1 MSKYDTLD
9 CLNPSLALT
18 MHLSKSKSLTR
29 VPLASSHIPPP
40 FPLRYATGMASVTAL
55 YHLHTCFNLQRSV
68 VSALSSAGTSD
79 KAVGIASEE
88 WWVGRGILLALSMG
102 LQKIPMTILNALHR
116 VEETARNQEA
126 NPGGRRCVPRW
137 YPVVPWCFWGIAVTS
152 SFLITVI
159 LTAKGLLGTS
169 DIGETGVPCQCR
181 GIAGGSNKEADWL
194 LLVCMTMIF
203 KWLIYQPIILFAA
216 TCLHLRAANK
226 VARKMVATGSGSQVR
241 PQGTIVASEGGVGRR
256 VGGSGRPGGPH
267 IGRDVEMIDLAEKDG
282 CAMMSNPMRSV
293 DNPLRFASRFS
304 STAPMLPIGNRP
316 GSAFFDD
323 SVSAGGGGGAASG
336 GTVVSRLHSKM
347 SSAAFGSRRSEGTRG
362 STGCDDTTRMH

>member
-1 MSKYDTLD
+1 MLI
-9 CLNPSLALT
+9 L
-18 MHLSKSKSLTR
+18 
-29 VPLASSHIPPP
+29 VPLASSHIFRP
-40 FPLRYATGMASVTAL
+40 FALRYATGMASVTAL

-116 VEETARNQEA
+116 VEEKARNQEA
-126 NPGGRRCVPRW
+126 TPGGRRCVPRW
-137 YPVVPWCFWGIAVTS
+137 YPVVPWCFWGITVTS

-159 LTAKGLLGTS
+159 LTSKGLLGTS

-203 KWLIYQPIILFAA
+203 KWLIYQPIILFTA

-226 VARKMVATGSGSQVR
+226 VARKMAATSGSGSSSQVR
-241 PQGTIVASEGGVGRR
+241 PQGTIDSSEGGARRR
-256 VGGSGRPGGPH
+256 VGGSGRRGGPH

-282 CAMMSNPMRSV
+282 GAMMSNPMRSV
-293 DNPLRFASRFS
+293 DNPLRSPSRSS
-304 STAPMLPIGNRP
+304 STAPMVPNGNRL

-323 SVSAGGGGGAASG
+323 SVSYDGSAGGGGGAAAST
-336 GTVVSRLHSKM
+336 TVVSRLRPKM
-347 SSAAFGSRRSEGTRG
+347 SSAAFESRGSEGTRG
-362 STGCDDTTRMH
+362 STGSDDTTRSISMH

>member
-1 MSKYDTLD
+1 MLI
-9 CLNPSLALT
+9 LF
-18 MHLSKSKSLTR
+18 
-29 VPLASSHIPPP
+29 PLASSHIFRP
-40 FPLRYATGMASVTAL
+40 FALRYATGMASVTAL

-116 VEETARNQEA
+116 VEEKARNQEA
-126 NPGGRRCVPRW
+126 TPGGRRCVPRW
-137 YPVVPWCFWGIAVTS
+137 YPVVPWCFWGITVTS

-159 LTAKGLLGTS
+159 LTSKGLLGTS

-203 KWLIYQPIILFAA
+203 KWLIYQPIILFTA

-226 VARKMVATGSGSQVR
+226 VARKMAATSGSRSSSQVR
-241 PQGTIVASEGGVGRR
+241 PQGASESSEGGARRR
-256 VGGSGRPGGPH
+256 VGGSGR
-267 IGRDVEMIDLAEKDG
+267 RDVEMIDLAEKDG
-282 CAMMSNPMRSV
+282 GAMMSNPMRSV
-293 DNPLRFASRFS
+293 DNPLRSASRSS
-304 STAPMLPIGNRP
+304 STAPMVPNGNRL

-323 SVSAGGGGGAASG
+323 SVSSDGNRSSSAGGVGGAAAS
-336 GTVVSRLHSKM
+336 GTVVSRLRPKM
-347 SSAAFGSRRSEGTRG
+347 SSAAFESRGSEGGRG
-362 STGCDDTTRMH
+362 STGSDDTTRSISMH